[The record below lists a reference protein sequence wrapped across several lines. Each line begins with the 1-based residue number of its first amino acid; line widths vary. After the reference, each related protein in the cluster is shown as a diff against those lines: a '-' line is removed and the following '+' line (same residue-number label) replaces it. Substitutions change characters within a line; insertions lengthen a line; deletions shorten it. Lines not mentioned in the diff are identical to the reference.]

1 MIYMSKEISL
11 ETFKNIFQ
19 SDGVKEDLTILS
31 SWARG
36 VKQERHI
43 INILAKHLDK
53 KDYNFKME
61 YSKIVEKNKYKYDI
75 RIEDVLVEAK
85 FSFEEDII
93 QLEKEIYGT
102 RGKPVGKDF
111 LNQYLN
117 AIDQREEENKL
128 RKENKKKP
136 KGWGRNFTALTLID
150 IFKKKCDFFILIV
163 QSRDLRKI
171 PPKDLENIV
180 AFERCISYNKEYDA
194 DGGYNVTKNFGII
207 EYLLD
212 SINKAR
218 PFNSARVEVEATN
231 RFPCKY
237 HIYILE
243 FKSLN

>member
-1 MIYMSKEISL
+1 MIYMSKEINL

-19 SDGVKEDLTILS
+19 SDEVRKELTVLS

-53 KDYNFKME
+53 KDFNFKME
-61 YSKIVEKNKYKYDI
+61 YSKIVEKQKFIYDI

-102 RGKPVGKDF
+102 QGKPVEKDF

-117 AIDQREEENKL
+117 WIDQREEENKI
-128 RKENKKKP
+128 RVEKKKKP

-150 IFKKKCDFFILIV
+150 IFKKKCDYFILIV
-163 QSRDLRKI
+163 QSRDIRKI
-171 PPKDLENIV
+171 PSKDLENIV
-180 AFERCISYNKEYDA
+180 ASRECISYNKEFE
-194 DGGYNVTKNFGII
+194 GYNVPENFGII
-207 EYLLD
+207 DKLLE

-218 PFNSARVEVEATN
+218 PFNSASIKIVATN
-231 RFPCKY
+231 RFPCMY

-243 FKSLN
+243 FKS